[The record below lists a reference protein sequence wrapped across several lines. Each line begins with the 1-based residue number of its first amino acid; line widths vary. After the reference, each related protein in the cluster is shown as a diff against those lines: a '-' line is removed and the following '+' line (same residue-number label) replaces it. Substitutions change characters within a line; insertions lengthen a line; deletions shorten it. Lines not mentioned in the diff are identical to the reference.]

1 MSDRDTLVSSLAVAE
16 CKMRLPRTQED
27 CCGIIARITL
37 TVRGEPKSEAELLG
51 LALGNAQG
59 LFGEAWD
66 AASEHQR
73 LEWIDMCERALRAA
87 MNS

>member
-37 TVRGEPKSEAELLG
+37 TVRGEPKSEAELMG

-59 LFGEAWD
+59 LLVRLGTRR
-66 AASEHQR
+66 ASTSGLSGLICANAR
-73 LEWIDMCERALRAA
+73 CAPR
-87 MNS
+87 